1 MVDVVQKVMYQYPY
15 ILNLEN
21 VNADGE
27 GNVSFTFILDDDE
40 IKQRQAEIKNESE
53 KIISEIITDGMT
65 DEEKDKAIFEY
76 LENNTEYNYEAF
88 EEAAAMNYSTD
99 IIYKYP
105 DTWNTYGI
113 LVNKLGVC
121 QSYAMTYKLL
131 SELSGLESR
140 TVVGTLGGM
149 GHAWNLVKINGVW
162 TWIDT
167 TNNAKVGGAP
177 FWIFQTSGEFA
188 KRNTFAATEEWELD
202 NNLYIADTTDMS
214 NDYYVENGIYA
225 DTPEEMIEQFK
236 KYDGK
241 DIYIKHGN
249 FDVNNEA
256 FLKEIVK
263 VLYDKGVSLD
273 EMKKGFGYLPGILF
287 FKHN

>member
-1 MVDVVQKVMYQYPY
+1 
-15 ILNLEN
+15 
-21 VNADGE
+21 
-27 GNVSFTFILDDDE
+27 
-40 IKQRQAEIKNESE
+40 
-53 KIISEIITDGMT
+53 MT

-167 TNNAKVGGAP
+167 TNNAKVGGVP

-241 DIYIKHGN
+241 DIYVKHGN

-263 VLYDKGVSLD
+263 VLYENGVSID
-273 EMKKGFGYLPGILF
+273 EMKKGLGYLPGILF